1 MLLRRATKW
10 AAVGLT
16 AHQVRHAYRNKTRSR
31 PGQEA
36 KEKRPEPST
45 TDRTKPAGGW
55 ETTGQCP
62 THGARA
68 CGWTTSHVHVGQT
81 GDGRAGKARLCLPGH
96 PCTETTHTL
105 GVDGTRRLW
114 ALDWVM
120 TKKGL
125 LQYLG
130 LAPLS
135 HSGEGETED
144 TTDPQEPGAEPE
156 TAPDRHRSRRSR
168 REGEDPPD
176 RRDDRREG
184 SPPPPERDHGTDY
197 GLPDSAPIAGREA

>member
-1 MLLRRATKW
+1 
-10 AAVGLT
+10 
-16 AHQVRHAYRNKTRSR
+16 
-31 PGQEA
+31 
-36 KEKRPEPST
+36 
-45 TDRTKPAGGW
+45 
-55 ETTGQCP
+55 
-62 THGARA
+62 
-68 CGWTTSHVHVGQT
+68 
-81 GDGRAGKARLCLPGH
+81 
-96 PCTETTHTL
+96 
-105 GVDGTRRLW
+105 
-114 ALDWVM
+114 M

-168 REGEDPPD
+168 REGED
-176 RRDDRREG
+176 RREG